1 MRVGI
6 DAHKMKCTTVMFD
19 GDSVT
24 GSFDFQTTRQGVY
37 EFMEKVPEGSI
48 AVIESST
55 TGKVL
60 SRMLSGKY
68 EVHMVA
74 PPERRVSIKTDRR
87 DAERI
92 VMEDMLNYLRRCYIP
107 SQYIENIRFVVT
119 QQIQIGRR
127 IARVKNQV
135 HALLEMNMI
144 QHELDD
150 MTDIFGV
157 KGLKKLSKIQLPR
170 YDMIALARYL
180 EELKMYVS
188 HHRQLDTEI
197 ARIAASD
204 NDVQLL
210 MTIPGINCFTAVA
223 IKSRIGDDVSRF
235 ATKKH
240 LCSYAGVVPKA
251 NNSGEYISEHNHV
264 KQGDIVL
271 KYALTCAVRGAILAN
286 KNSSIK
292 LFYRKISKKGVSPQK
307 AQIAA
312 ARKMACIV
320 WKVLR
325 SKQPYTEQ
333 DDHMTKR
340 KMKIMS
346 SKAMRIIPTSVM
358 PSKVS
363 ELVRNLVDDIDV
375 LGKYH
380 EHSDYIIGK
389 DLSNKNRLKEDI
401 LR

>member
-1 MRVGI
+1 M
-6 DAHKMKCTTVMFD
+6 A
-19 GDSVT
+19 
-24 GSFDFQTTRQGVY
+24 
-37 EFMEKVPEGSI
+37 
-48 AVIESST
+48 
-55 TGKVL
+55 
-60 SRMLSGKY
+60 
-68 EVHMVA
+68 
-74 PPERRVSIKTDRR
+74 
-87 DAERI
+87 
-92 VMEDMLNYLRRCYIP
+92 
-107 SQYIENIRFVVT
+107 
-119 QQIQIGRR
+119 
-127 IARVKNQV
+127 
-135 HALLEMNMI
+135 
-144 QHELDD
+144 
-150 MTDIFGV
+150 DIFGV
-157 KGLKKLSKIQLPR
+157 KGLNKLSKIQLPR
-170 YDMIALARYL
+170 HDMIALARYL
-180 EELKMYVS
+180 EELNMYVS

-223 IKSRIGDDVSRF
+223 IKSRIGEVSRF

-320 WKVLR
+320 WKVLS

-346 SKAMRIIPTSVM
+346 SKAMRIMPTSVM

-363 ELVRNLVDDIDV
+363 DLVRNLVDNIDV
-375 LGKYH
+375 LGKYP
-380 EHSDYIIGK
+380 EDSDYIIGK
-389 DLSNKNRLKEDI
+389 DLSNRNRLKEDI

>member
-1 MRVGI
+1 
-6 DAHKMKCTTVMFD
+6 
-19 GDSVT
+19 
-24 GSFDFQTTRQGVY
+24 
-37 EFMEKVPEGSI
+37 
-48 AVIESST
+48 
-55 TGKVL
+55 
-60 SRMLSGKY
+60 
-68 EVHMVA
+68 
-74 PPERRVSIKTDRR
+74 
-87 DAERI
+87 
-92 VMEDMLNYLRRCYIP
+92 
-107 SQYIENIRFVVT
+107 
-119 QQIQIGRR
+119 
-127 IARVKNQV
+127 
-135 HALLEMNMI
+135 
-144 QHELDD
+144 
-150 MTDIFGV
+150 
-157 KGLKKLSKIQLPR
+157 
-170 YDMIALARYL
+170 
-180 EELKMYVS
+180 
-188 HHRQLDTEI
+188 
-197 ARIAASD
+197 
-204 NDVQLL
+204 

-307 AQIAA
+307 VLIAA

-320 WKVLR
+320 WKLLS

-346 SKAMRIIPTSVM
+346 SKAMRIMPTSVM

-363 ELVRNLVDDIDV
+363 ELVRNLVHDI
-375 LGKYH
+375 LGKYP
-380 EHSDYIIGK
+380 EDSDYIIGK
-389 DLSNKNRLKEDI
+389 DLSNKNRFKGDI
-401 LR
+401 LRIESDPADVIKRYALLAPALQDFRVKAA